1 MIDLPAQQATA
12 RLAALLQSPESK
24 TLEFKRLGAGK
35 VARMLE
41 TICAFANTEGGLLV
55 VGIADPK
62 DIKPTDKP
70 QRRLWGLQE
79 NPEAFDELQRKCR
92 THFIPTITTL
102 SFYRFAC
109 TLRDGSD
116 GHVALLRVGKSAHV
130 HSVVD
135 GGTWSRGDAS
145 NRQLGATEITDLS
158 YRRGERSAE
167 SEPVAVPLALLET
180 DAWRSFLSHRA
191 LRSGSMAEQLQR
203 IGLAEVVKG
212 PSGDEVQPRRAAVL
226 LFADEPGSLLAAF
239 GSRADIRLMVYAGK
253 EVGSGAT
260 PNLRKPPKTIR
271 GPLIEQIDTA
281 VRAVLEELA
290 QGLTLASSGFK
301 TRHKYPERVVKEA
314 IVNAV
319 IHRDYR
325 LNRDIV
331 IRVFD
336 DRITVESPGALP
348 GTITPANIERARS
361 KARNPLVAQNLRE
374 FPVPPNIDDGEGV
387 RMMFGEMLAAHLYP
401 PQYRQTLDTAVEG
414 VAVTLLNEERPPAW
428 VEVSDWI
435 DRNGPIANAD
445 VCRIAAVD
453 TLRASKMLRAW
464 VDRGL
469 LVPLPGRSRSQA
481 AYRKPGL
488 ADEQPGLLADA
499 GRESEPGEPGL
510 SD

>member
-1 MIDLPAQQATA
+1 MQDLPVPQAAA
-12 RLAALLQSPESK
+12 RLAALLKSPESK

-35 VARMLE
+35 VAKMLE
-41 TICAFANTEGGLLV
+41 TICAFANTEGGWLV

-62 DIKPTDKP
+62 DTKPTDKP
-70 QRRLWGLQE
+70 QQRLWGLQE

-92 THFIPTITTL
+92 THFNPAITTL
-102 SFYRFAC
+102 SVYRLPC
-109 TLRDGSD
+109 TLRDGSA
-116 GHVALLRVGKSAHV
+116 GHVALLRVGKSGQV

-290 QGLTLASSGFK
+290 QGLTAGQQ
-301 TRHKYPERVVKEA
+301 
-314 IVNAV
+314 
-319 IHRDYR
+319 R
-325 LNRDIV
+325 LQD
-331 IRVFD
+331 
-336 DRITVESPGALP
+336 A
-348 GTITPANIERARS
+348 
-361 KARNPLVAQNLRE
+361 
-374 FPVPPNIDDGEGV
+374 
-387 RMMFGEMLAAHLYP
+387 
-401 PQYRQTLDTAVEG
+401 PQI
-414 VAVTLLNEERPPAW
+414 P
-428 VEVSDWI
+428 
-435 DRNGPIANAD
+435 
-445 VCRIAAVD
+445 
-453 TLRASKMLRAW
+453 
-464 VDRGL
+464 
-469 LVPLPGRSRSQA
+469 
-481 AYRKPGL
+481 
-488 ADEQPGLLADA
+488 
-499 GRESEPGEPGL
+499 
-510 SD
+510 

>member
-1 MIDLPAQQATA
+1 MIDLPFPQAPA
-12 RLAALLQSPESK
+12 RVATLLESAESR
-24 TLEFKRLGAGK
+24 TLDFKRLGAGK
-35 VARMLE
+35 VAKMLE

-55 VGIADPK
+55 IGIGDPK
-62 DIKPTDKP
+62 EARPTDKAEL
-70 QRRLWGLQE
+70 RLWGLQE

-92 THFIPTITTL
+92 THFNPPIATITFFRL
-102 SFYRFAC
+102 PC
-109 TLRDGSD
+109 KLRDDST
-116 GHVALLRVGKSAHV
+116 GHVALVRVGKSEHV

-135 GGTWSRGDAS
+135 GGTWSRADAS

-167 SEPVAVPLALLET
+167 SETVAVPMNLLET
-180 DAWRSFLSHRA
+180 GTWRSFVSSRGMRA
-191 LRSGSMAEQLQR
+191 GSMAEQLQR
-203 IGLAEVVKG
+203 IGLADVVKAATG
-212 PSGDEVQPRRAAVL
+212 EEVQPRRAAVL
-226 LFADEPGSLLAAF
+226 LFAEEPGSLLAAF
-239 GSRADIRLMVYAGK
+239 GTRADIRLMVYAGK
-253 EVGSGAT
+253 EVGAGAT

-271 GPLIEQIDTA
+271 GPLIEQIDAA

-331 IRVFD
+331 IRIFD

-361 KARNPLVAQNLRE
+361 KSRNPLVAQNLRE

-387 RMMFGEMLAAHLYP
+387 RMMFGEMAAAHLYP
-401 PQYRQTLDTAVEG
+401 PQYRQSLETAVEG

-435 DRNGPIANAD
+435 DRNGPIANAI
-445 VCRIAAVD
+445 VCRIAGTD
-453 TLRASKMLRAW
+453 TLRASKMLKGW
-464 VDRGL
+464 VDRRL
-469 LVPLPGRSRSQA
+469 LEPLPGRSRSNA
-481 AYRKPGL
+481 AYQKPTLTG
-488 ADEQPGLLADA
+488 EQTSLLQDPDDSTQA
-499 GRESEPGEPGL
+499 
-510 SD
+510 